1 MTENRFHLGLCMAG
15 GVSAGAYTAGVVNYL
30 LNALQRWEQHRG
42 QSGVPSHHVQISVIG
57 GASAGGMTGLL
68 TAAAVQQP
76 GSQLF
81 QQSWVT
87 MQDNMLRHLFN
98 TTDLQQPG
106 LPQSLLNA
114 GPIEQLANAAFLN
127 LPKQWQPLPNFI
139 HPQLKLFATLTNLV
153 GYPYPVSFKANLQQQ
168 HQMMSVHQDYAC
180 FQLSTNGQSDKGWMP
195 LDLPSGLHAQSI
207 RDAALATGAF
217 PIGLP
222 PRILQRPWNVILE
235 NEWMH
240 QTGLVLDQSSTN
252 YTSLH
257 VDGGL
262 MNNEP
267 FEKVRELLNQV
278 VLQDNPSNTLDQS
291 FAQFRSSVLMI
302 DPFPTMMGK
311 PIPLQPN
318 MVNLV
323 QHVLHAMLQQM
334 KANPAP
340 MMQVL
345 HQQHAG
351 QFLIA
356 PVRTI
361 LGGTVERY
369 EGAAA
374 LACGALGGFSGLV
387 HQLFREHD
395 FALGQ
400 YNCEIFL
407 KNHFTIPKQ
416 QLREHPIF
424 SKGYANVQLNQFSA
438 DNGQSVQIIPLFVQ
452 NQRPLPWPFL
462 RQNPIIDVQPALQKR
477 IGMLLKNIPMSGF
490 KKCVFNIS
498 APLFLNRL
506 IAAQV
511 QHYLLKGLRKH
522 GLMH

>member
-1 MTENRFHLGLCMAG
+1 MAG
-15 GVSAGAYTAGVVNYL
+15 GVSAGAYTAGVVDYL

-42 QSGVPSHHVQISVIG
+42 HIGVPSHRVQLSIIG

-76 GSQLF
+76 GANLF
-81 QQSWVT
+81 KQSWVT
-87 MQDNMLRHLFN
+87 MLGTNMMPHLLDPK
-98 TTDLQQPG
+98 DLQEQA

-114 GPIEQLANAAFLN
+114 GSLEQLANAAFLN
-127 LPKQWQPLPNFI
+127 QPKEWQPLPQFI

-153 GYPYPVSFKANLQQQ
+153 GYPYPISFKANLQQQ

-195 LDLPSGLHAQSI
+195 LDLASGLHAQTI

-217 PIGLP
+217 PLGLP
-222 PRILQRPWNVILE
+222 PRTLQRPWNAILE

-240 QTGLVLDQSSTN
+240 QTGLVLDQSSKN

-278 VLQDNPSNTLDQS
+278 VMQDNPLNTLDQS

-302 DPFPTMMGK
+302 DPFPTMMEA
-311 PIPLQPN
+311 PMPLHPN

-323 QHVLHAMLQQM
+323 QHIVHAMLQQM
-334 KANPAP
+334 KANPTP

-361 LGGTVERY
+361 LGGTGQRY
-369 EGAAA
+369 EGATA
-374 LACGALGGFSGLV
+374 LACGALGGFSGFIS
-387 HQLFREHD
+387 QKFREHD
-395 FALGQ
+395 YALGQ
-400 YNCEIFL
+400 YNCEMFL
-407 KNHFTIPKQ
+407 KNHFTIPLSELWK
-416 QLREHPIF
+416 HPIF

-438 DNGQSVQIIPLFVQ
+438 DNGQAVQIIPLFVQ
-452 NQRPLPWPFL
+452 NQQPLPWPVL
-462 RQNPIIDVQPALQKR
+462 RQNPISDIQPALQKR

-490 KKCVFNIS
+490 KKCLFNIS

-511 QHYLLKGLRKH
+511 QHYLLKSLRKH

>member
-1 MTENRFHLGLCMAG
+1 
-15 GVSAGAYTAGVVNYL
+15 
-30 LNALQRWEQHRG
+30 
-42 QSGVPSHHVQISVIG
+42 
-57 GASAGGMTGLL
+57 
-68 TAAAVQQP
+68 
-76 GSQLF
+76 
-81 QQSWVT
+81 
-87 MQDNMLRHLFN
+87 
-98 TTDLQQPG
+98 
-106 LPQSLLNA
+106 
-114 GPIEQLANAAFLN
+114 
-127 LPKQWQPLPNFI
+127 
-139 HPQLKLFATLTNLV
+139 
-153 GYPYPVSFKANLQQQ
+153 
-168 HQMMSVHQDYAC
+168 
-180 FQLSTNGQSDKGWMP
+180 
-195 LDLPSGLHAQSI
+195 
-207 RDAALATGAF
+207 
-217 PIGLP
+217 
-222 PRILQRPWNVILE
+222 
-235 NEWMH
+235 
-240 QTGLVLDQSSTN
+240 
-252 YTSLH
+252 
-257 VDGGL
+257 
-262 MNNEP
+262 
-267 FEKVRELLNQV
+267 
-278 VLQDNPSNTLDQS
+278 
-291 FAQFRSSVLMI
+291 
-302 DPFPTMMGK
+302 MMGK

-395 FALGQ
+395 FELGQ